1 MRQVSQRKFQGLISR
16 PFEEDKMMDPIF
28 TFFSENIE
36 IVTKEQ
42 LLEALK
48 NALRSADCWRD
59 ACLLGYSSVQGRSEE
74 GVAP

>member
-1 MRQVSQRKFQGLISR
+1 
-16 PFEEDKMMDPIF
+16 MMDPIF